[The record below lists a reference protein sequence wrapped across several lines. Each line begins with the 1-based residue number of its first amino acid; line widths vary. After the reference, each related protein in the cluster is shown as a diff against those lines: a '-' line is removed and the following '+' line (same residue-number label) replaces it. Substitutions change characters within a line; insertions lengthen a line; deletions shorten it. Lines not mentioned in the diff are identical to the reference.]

1 METQDA
7 SAEFL
12 IKFWP
17 WFEAN
22 RKRLIY
28 LAVGAV
34 VVLFIWYFLAT
45 QREARSVQAGQA
57 YTQLQMSLASSLT
70 AQQVTDAYLKLAA
83 QYAGT
88 PAAERAQLQASAV
101 LYNAGRY
108 DDALAQFQKF
118 LTANS
123 GSLLAS
129 VAHLGAGASLEAAGK
144 LDGAVTEYRAVATGF
159 PNSSEALP
167 AKFSLARVL
176 EAQGKLSDASSYYQE
191 VTRSQLAGSLGSEAA
206 QRLAVIQGKLA
217 AAKPASKS

>member
-28 LAVGAV
+28 AAVAAV
-34 VVLFIWYFLAT
+34 VVLFIWYFIAT
-45 QREARSVQAGQA
+45 QREQRAIQAGQD
-57 YTQLQMSLASSLT
+57 YTKLQLTLASGLS
-70 AQQVTDAYLKLAA
+70 AQQAADVYLKLAA

-88 PAAERAQLQASAV
+88 PAAERAQLQAAAV
-101 LYNAGRY
+101 LYNAARY
-108 DDALAQFQKF
+108 DDALAQFKNF
-118 LTANS
+118 LSANS
-123 GSLLAS
+123 GSSLAS
-129 VAHLGAGASLEAAGK
+129 VAHLGAGASLEATGK

-167 AKFSLARVL
+167 AKFALGRVL

-191 VTRSQLAGSLGSEAA
+191 VTRAQLAGSLGSEAA
-206 QRLAVIQGKLA
+206 QRLAGIQAKLA